1 MRMTFLLLPLAGAV
15 LLGGCGKQA
24 RVNAEKIQMLSS
36 NIVAF
41 EQSQS
46 NHMAI
51 LRSQVAS
58 LGPMLDKINGSYFEK
73 THENAFFF
81 HTNTLYLLLM
91 VDRKIESELQTADTE
106 RQAEHLLAYEY
117 HTNELGTLDLF
128 TAQIR
133 DALAA
138 QESRITDN
146 VNAETRKVG
155 GILNAD
161 LLKQIKLSAPDAA
174 ETARLKQMEADV
186 AQIKR
191 AVEQI
196 KLQLGP
202 ATNPPAAGP

>member
-1 MRMTFLLLPLAGAV
+1 MRITFLLLAPTAAAV
-15 LLGGCGKQA
+15 LCGCDQQT
-24 RVNAEKIQMLSS
+24 RLNTEKLQTLSS
-36 NIVAF
+36 NLVQF

-81 HTNTLYLLLM
+81 HTNTLFLLLT

-106 RQAEHLLAYEY
+106 RQAEHLLAFEY
-117 HTNELGTLDLF
+117 HTNELGALELGS
-128 TAQIR
+128 AQIR
-133 DALAA
+133 DAMAA

-155 GILNAD
+155 EMLGVQ
-161 LLKQIKLSAPDAA
+161 LLQQIKLSAPDAA
-174 ETARLKQMEADV
+174 ETARLNQMEADV

-191 AVEQI
+191 DLEQI
-196 KLQLGP
+196 KAQLGQR
-202 ATNPPAAGP
+202 TNRPAGP

>member
-1 MRMTFLLLPLAGAV
+1 MRITFLLLAPTAAAV
-15 LLGGCGKQA
+15 LCGCDQQT
-24 RVNAEKIQMLSS
+24 RLNTEKLQTLSS
-36 NIVAF
+36 NLVQF

-81 HTNTLYLLLM
+81 HTNTLFLLLT
-91 VDRKIESELQTADTE
+91 VDRKIESELQAADTE
-106 RQAEHLLAYEY
+106 RQAEHLLAFEY
-117 HTNELGTLDLF
+117 HTNELGALELGS
-128 TAQIR
+128 AQIR
-133 DALAA
+133 DAMAA

-155 GILNAD
+155 EMLGAEL
-161 LLKQIKLSAPDAA
+161 QVKLSAADATA
-174 ETARLKQMEADV
+174 AARLKEMAADV

-191 AVEQI
+191 DLEQI
-196 KLQLGP
+196 KAQLGQP
-202 ATNPPAAGP
+202 TNPPAAQP